1 MSKPTKQ
8 AFSIKGGISNVSTY
22 LGRRPPPEVRQML
35 EILPTITKPIFRG
48 VVKFVV
54 DYIKGT
60 DVKEESWQKLTEGLE
75 DSKESARLLFAGL
88 LTILRTAIRDKIPED
103 AFKQDLGQLQMQGE
117 FVADLAA
124 VLKKSQA
131 DESIQEKHVS
141 FPQLVSLDWRV
152 DVTISTSEMQ
162 RVLKPSIL
170 MRMQDDSGKIR
181 TFELNTEQ
189 FHKLRYSVARVL
201 KEFDTIE
208 KLPILKIDK
217 Q

>member
-1 MSKPTKQ
+1 M
-8 AFSIKGGISNVSTY
+8 
-22 LGRRPPPEVRQML
+22 M
-35 EILPTITKPIFRG
+35 EILPTITNKQLFRG
-48 VVKFVV
+48 VVKLVL

-60 DVKEESWQKLTEGLE
+60 EIKEEQWQKLTEGLE
-75 DSKESARLLFAGL
+75 DGKESARMLFAGL
-88 LTILRTAIRDKIPED
+88 LTILRTAIRDKLPED
-103 AFKQDLGQLQMQGE
+103 TFKQDLGQLQMPGELVTDLATALKRSQGE
-117 FVADLAA
+117 NIV
-124 VLKKSQA
+124 
-131 DESIQEKHVS
+131 EKHVS

-189 FHKLRYSVARVL
+189 FHKLRYSVSRVL
-201 KEFDTIE
+201 KEFDTLE